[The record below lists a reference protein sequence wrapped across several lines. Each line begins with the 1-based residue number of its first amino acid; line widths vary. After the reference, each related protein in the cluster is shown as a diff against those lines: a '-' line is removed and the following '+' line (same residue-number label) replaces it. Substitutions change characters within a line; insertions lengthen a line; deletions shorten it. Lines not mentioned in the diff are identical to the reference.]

1 MTITEIAEVAVNPA
15 YVTRL
20 AAQELLAKGNT
31 PGEYVD
37 VRKVAEIDR
46 IVAGNKDSITGALGA
61 AKKQYSA
68 EHYARTTGLVPAEL
82 VTALRAEA
90 RKLADLNT
98 RRIDITVPVTGN
110 TPRRLGSLPNSLF
123 QEHSELFTA
132 LYNSAEFRALLTSVV
147 GTPILDATFEDEK
160 ITGTH
165 QNRAGD
171 THGWHWGDHEFA
183 WIFIAEA
190 PSIEHGGM
198 LQSVPHTPWDK
209 ENPAVHE
216 KLAEGAIRTY
226 YHGAGESYIFKTD
239 TSLHRTVPIQ
249 TEGVERIII
258 NLTFA
263 SLKDWL
269 EEKSYETTNAVY
281 TD

>member
-1 MTITEIAEVAVNPA
+1 MTIETMSPAVTMRETAVALVARGNVPGPYVDRDEVA
-15 YVTRL
+15 R
-20 AAQELLAKGNT
+20 
-31 PGEYVD
+31 
-37 VRKVAEIDR
+37 IDR
-46 IVAGNKDSITGALGA
+46 MIAHHRLNIDESMKT
-61 AKKQYSA
+61 AKRQYSA
-68 EHYARTTGLVPAEL
+68 EHYVRTTALLPNELVAEL
-82 VTALRAEA
+82 RGEA
-90 RKLADLNT
+90 RRLAELNT

-110 TPRRLGSLPNSLF
+110 TPRKLGSLPNSLF
-123 QEHSELFTA
+123 QEHSKLFTA
-132 LYNSAEFRALLTSVV
+132 LYNSSEFRSVLSDAV
-147 GTPILDATFEDEK
+147 GSPVLDATFEDEK

-183 WIFIAEA
+183 FIFIAEA

-198 LQSVPHTPWDK
+198 LQSVPHTIWDK

-216 KLAEGAIRTY
+216 HLEAGNIRTY
-226 YHGAGESYIFKTD
+226 YHGAGESYFFKTD

-249 TEGVERIII
+249 SEGVERIII

-263 SLKDWL
+263 SVKDWL
-269 EEKSYETTNAVY
+269 EEKSYETTQAVY

>member
-1 MTITEIAEVAVNPA
+1 MDAGVDNAAVTRSAARQLIEAGNIPGDYVNRDKITEIDGILARNKGQVGEALAV
-15 YVTRL
+15 
-20 AAQELLAKGNT
+20 
-31 PGEYVD
+31 
-37 VRKVAEIDR
+37 
-46 IVAGNKDSITGALGA
+46 
-61 AKKQYSA
+61 AKKQYSM
-68 EHYARTTGLVPAEL
+68 EHYARTTGLLPAEL
-82 VTALRAEA
+82 VSALRVEA
-90 RKLADLNT
+90 RKLADTNT
-98 RRIDITVPVTGN
+98 RRIDIKVPVTGN
-110 TPRRLGSLPNSLF
+110 TPRRLGSLPNPLF

-132 LYNSAEFRALLTSVV
+132 LYNSAEFRALLSEVIQ
-147 GTPILDATFEDEK
+147 TPILDATFEDEK

-165 QNRAGD
+165 QSRVGD

-183 WIFIAEA
+183 FIFISEA

-198 LQSVPHTPWDK
+198 LQSCPHTAWDK
-209 ENPAVHE
+209 TNPAVHE
-216 KLAEGAIRTY
+216 RLAEGTIRTY

-239 TSLHRTVPIQ
+239 TSLHRTVPIE

-263 SLKDWL
+263 SFRDWL

>member
-1 MTITEIAEVAVNPA
+1 MTTSEIAAVEA
-15 YVTRL
+15 TRT
-20 AAQELLAKGNT
+20 AAQELLAKGNI
-31 PGEYVD
+31 PGPYVNRD
-37 VRKVAEIDR
+37 KIDEIDAV
-46 IVAGNKDSITGALGA
+46 VASNASSIGEALA
-61 AKKQYSA
+61 AAQQQYSA
-68 EHYARTTGLVPAEL
+68 EHYARTTALIPSEL

-110 TPRRLGSLPNSLF
+110 TPRKLGSLPNPLF

-132 LYNSAEFRALLTSVV
+132 LYNSAEFRALLSSVV
-147 GTPILDATFEDEK
+147 GTPILDATFDDEK

-165 QNRAGD
+165 QNRVGD

-190 PSIEHGGM
+190 PAIEHGGM
-198 LQSVPHTPWDK
+198 LQSCPHTAWDK
-209 ENPAVHE
+209 ENPAVHQ
-216 KLAEGAIRTY
+216 KLAEGTIRTY
-226 YHGAGESYIFKTD
+226 YHASGESYIFKTD

-263 SLKDWL
+263 SFRDWL

-281 TD
+281 SD

>member
-1 MTITEIAEVAVNPA
+1 MTVMDHAVDTIAA
-15 YVTRL
+15 TRL
-20 AAQELLAKGNT
+20 AAQNLVAQGNT
-31 PGEYVD
+31 PAAYVD
-37 VRKVAEIDR
+37 SVKVAEINHTL
-46 IVAGNKDSITGALGA
+46 AANTPSIGQALDA
-61 AKKQYSA
+61 AKRQYSA
-68 EHYARTTGLVPAEL
+68 EHYARTSALLPASLVAL
-82 VTALRAEA
+82 LRAEA

-110 TPRRLGSLPNSLF
+110 TPRRLGSLPNQLF

-132 LYNSAEFRALLTSVV
+132 LYHSTEFRALLSSVV

-183 WIFIAEA
+183 FIFIAEA
-190 PSIEHGGM
+190 PAIEHGGM
-198 LQSVPHTPWDK
+198 LQSCPHTLWDK
-209 ENPAVHE
+209 SNPAVHE
-216 KLAEGAIRTY
+216 KLAEGTVRTY

-269 EEKSYETTNAVY
+269 DEKSYETTNAVY

>member
-1 MTITEIAEVAVNPA
+1 MDAPVDSITA
-15 YVTRL
+15 TRS
-20 AAQELLAKGNT
+20 AAQQLLEAGNI
-31 PGEYVD
+31 PGSYVD
-37 VRKVAEIDR
+37 RERIAEIDATLAR
-46 IVAGNKDSITGALGA
+46 NKGQVAEALAA
-61 AKKQYSA
+61 AKKQYSM
-68 EHYARTTGLVPAEL
+68 EHYARTTALLPADL

-90 RKLADLNT
+90 RKLADTNT
-98 RRIDITVPVTGN
+98 RRIDIKVPVTGN

-123 QEHSELFTA
+123 QEHSELFAA
-132 LYNSAEFRALLTSVV
+132 LYNSSEFRSLLSSVV
-147 GTPILDATFEDEK
+147 QTPILDATFEDEK

-165 QNRAGD
+165 QNRVGD

-183 WIFIAEA
+183 FIFIAEA

-198 LQSVPHTPWDK
+198 LQSCPHTAWDK
-209 ENPAVHE
+209 ADPAVHE
-216 KLAEGAIRTY
+216 RLAEGTIRTY
-226 YHGAGESYIFKTD
+226 HHGAGESYIFKTD
-239 TSLHRTVPIQ
+239 TSLHRTVPIE

-263 SLKDWL
+263 SFRDWL

>member
-1 MTITEIAEVAVNPA
+1 MTVVETGVDSVAIARSAARQLLEAANQPGDYVN
-15 YVTRL
+15 RD
-20 AAQELLAKGNT
+20 KI
-31 PGEYVD
+31 
-37 VRKVAEIDR
+37 AEIDGILAR
-46 IVAGNKDSITGALGA
+46 NRSNVSAALST
-61 AKKQYSA
+61 AKRQYSM
-68 EHYARTTGLVPAEL
+68 EHYARTTALLPAEL
-82 VTALRAEA
+82 VSLLRAEA
-90 RKLADLNT
+90 RKLADTNT

-110 TPRRLGSLPNSLF
+110 TPRRLGSLPNPLF

-132 LYNSAEFRALLTSVV
+132 LYNSTEFRALLSTVV
-147 GTPILDATFEDEK
+147 QTPILDATFEDEK

-183 WIFIAEA
+183 FIFISEA

-198 LQSVPHTPWDK
+198 LQSCPHTEWDK
-209 ENPAVHE
+209 NDPAVNQ
-216 KLAEGAIRTY
+216 KLSEGTVRTY
-226 YHGAGESYIFKTD
+226 YHGAGESYVFKTD
-239 TSLHRTVPIQ
+239 TSLHRTVPIE

-263 SLKDWL
+263 SLRDWL

>member
-1 MTITEIAEVAVNPA
+1 MTITETPVD
-15 YVTRL
+15 VTRR
-20 AAQELLAKGNT
+20 AAQDLLAKGNI
-31 PGEYVD
+31 PGGHVNLD
-37 VRKVAEIDR
+37 RVAELDR
-46 IVAGNKDSITGALGA
+46 IVADHRPSITDALAA
-61 AKKQYSA
+61 AKMQYSA
-68 EHYARTTGLVPAEL
+68 EHYARTTGLLPSGL

-98 RRIDITVPVTGN
+98 RRIDILVPVTGN
-110 TPRRLGSLPNSLF
+110 TPRRLGSLPTSLF
-123 QEHSELFTA
+123 VEHSELFTA
-132 LYNSAEFRALLTSVV
+132 LYNSTEFRSLMSAVV
-147 GTPILDATFEDEK
+147 SSPVLDATYDDEK

-190 PSIEHGGM
+190 PGIEHGGM
-198 LQSVPHTPWDK
+198 LQSCPHTLWDK
-209 ENPAVHE
+209 QNPAVHQ
-216 KLAEGAIRTY
+216 KLAEGTVKTY

-263 SLKDWL
+263 SFRDWL
-269 EEKSYETTNAVY
+269 EPKSYETINAVY